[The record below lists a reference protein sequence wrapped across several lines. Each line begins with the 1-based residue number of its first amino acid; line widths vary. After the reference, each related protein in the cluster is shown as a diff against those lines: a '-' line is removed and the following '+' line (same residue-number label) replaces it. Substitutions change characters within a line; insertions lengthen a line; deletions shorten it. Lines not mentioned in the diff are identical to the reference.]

1 MGPAEIAHG
10 PMLIGIIFNVLLY
23 GIMIT
28 QVYLYYTTYKRDRL
42 WMKLLVLAVFV
53 ADTINTL
60 FDVWYLYESVITH
73 FDDPPFL
80 ATANWRF
87 ATDPVMTGII
97 ELMVQLFF
105 SWRIWAL
112 TKNLV
117 VVIIVVLL
125 SLTAGICAIVTTYE
139 ITIIPEFV
147 RFQEFK
153 NIVIVWLVCASA
165 ADIIITSVLV
175 WYLRKHK
182 TGFKSSDLMVD
193 RIIRV
198 TVQTGLLTSML
209 AIVDLIVYLAD
220 PTGTHLMLN
229 FPLCKLYSNSL
240 ISSLN
245 SRGGWRYDSSTH
257 SHSHGGA
264 GVRTLPDKQGVSTA
278 TFDEIRS
285 GWKDDKTLDRGQT
298 KANLFDKL
306 RPAPGPEVFVHVES
320 HEMHDVEASDVKRRP
335 SSDERSAPW

>member
-153 NIVIVWLVCASA
+153 VEYRDCLVGLCKRSRHYHYERPRLV
-165 ADIIITSVLV
+165 SVSR
-175 WYLRKHK
+175 RKHK

-220 PTGTHLMLN
+220 PTERTSCSTSP
-229 FPLCKLYSNSL
+229 FA
-240 ISSLN
+240 SSI
-245 SRGGWRYDSSTH
+245 
-257 SHSHGGA
+257 
-264 GVRTLPDKQGVSTA
+264 P
-278 TFDEIRS
+278 IR
-285 GWKDDKTLDRGQT
+285 
-298 KANLFDKL
+298 
-306 RPAPGPEVFVHVES
+306 
-320 HEMHDVEASDVKRRP
+320 
-335 SSDERSAPW
+335 